1 MATVVSI
8 ENNQIKVVASGAE
21 TQTYYVQ
28 VDDDSVVS
36 KYGTTISIF
45 NPNTGQKIYSFDESV
60 FSPAPTPPT
69 TVLDLVNALV
79 TKAPIAEANIVS
91 INYVYDT
98 INTGFW
104 AVAYSNNSVV
114 YYTDTP
120 FGTIGTPTGNV
131 SEDKIWLSLSAT
143 TDIDEVSASGSIN
156 SGKYYVYVKNI
167 DTGTVIIGATTLLQN
182 EELVLFPISIADP
195 ITNTYKTSPSYSYI
209 INTSKLRIVTL
220 S

>member
-1 MATVVSI
+1 MPQVVSI
-8 ENNQIKVVASGAE
+8 ENNQIKVVSTGAE

-45 NPNTGQKIYSFDESV
+45 NPNTGAKLYSFDESV

-79 TKAPIAEANIVS
+79 TKAPISEPNIVS

-98 INTGFW
+98 TNVGFW
-104 AVAYSNNSVV
+104 AVSYSNDSVV

-131 SEDKIWLSLSAT
+131 SGDKTWLALNAAT
-143 TDIDEVSASGSIN
+143 NVEELNSSGSIN
-156 SGKYYVYVKNI
+156 SGYFYVYVKNV
-167 DTGTVIIGATTLLQN
+167 DTGTVQIGTTILLQN
-182 EELVLFPISIADP
+182 EELVLFPLSIADP
-195 ITNTYKTSPSYSYI
+195 VTNTYKTSPAYSYTI
-209 INTSKLRIVTL
+209 TSSKLRIVTI